1 MFCIGSVS
9 GGYYG
14 RAEKC
19 GGDLYEI
26 LGEGVMS
33 AFAFLCN
40 MLVKVSLQ
48 WQRR

>member
-1 MFCIGSVS
+1 MFCVGSVG

-26 LGEGVMS
+26 LGEGVKS
-33 AFAFLCN
+33 VFTFLCN
-40 MLVKVSLQ
+40 MLVKVSF
-48 WQRR
+48 QRLRR